1 MVSIGME
8 RKKMVSL
15 GREKNK
21 IDDRLIAILS
31 NFVAIL
37 QTNLAELKSLNFR
50 NCGHYYFKLAQAGL
64 D

>member
-1 MVSIGME
+1 
-8 RKKMVSL
+8 MVSL